1 MNRIERRFAA
11 CREHGRKALIPYIT
25 GGDPQPDATVPLLQ
39 TLVEG
44 GADIL
49 EIGIPFSDPMADGQV
64 IQAAC
69 ERALVHH
76 VNIRRILEMVRE
88 FRTDDVHTPVVLMGY
103 LNPIEQMGYA
113 AFAQE
118 AVAAGVDGIL
128 CVDLPPEES
137 QFFVEMLQENQLD
150 PIWLIAPTTQAER
163 IRRICEVARG
173 FVYYVSLKGV
183 TGADSLS
190 VSDVAVHVANIRAA
204 TRLPVGVGFGIRDAA
219 AAGRIAGVADAVVVG
234 SALVAQIEAHQSE
247 PEVMYAVVREFIADM
262 RRAMDA
268 AAVET
273 ALGGER

>member
-1 MNRIERRFAA
+1 MNRIGRRFAA
-11 CREHGRKALIPYIT
+11 CRERGRKALIPYIT

-49 EIGIPFSDPMADGQV
+49 EIGVPFSDPMADGQV

-69 ERALVHH
+69 ERALVHR

-88 FRTDDVHTPVVLMGY
+88 FREDDVHTPVVLMGY

-113 AFAQE
+113 VFARE
-118 AVAAGVDGIL
+118 AAAAGVDGIL

-137 QFFVEMLQENQLD
+137 GSFVETLQANQLD
-150 PIWLIAPTTQAER
+150 PIWLIAPTTQTGR

-183 TGADSLS
+183 TGADSLD
-190 VSDVAVHVANIRAA
+190 VSDVAVHVASIRTA
-204 TRLPVGVGFGIRDAA
+204 TQLPVGVGFGVRDAA
-219 AAGRIAGVADAVVVG
+219 AAARIAAVADAVVVG
-234 SALVAQIEAHQSE
+234 SALVARIEAHQSE
-247 PEVMYAVVREFIADM
+247 PEVMYGVVRELIADM
-262 RRAMDA
+262 RRDMDA
-268 AAVET
+268 AVAKTV
-273 ALGGER
+273 LGAEQ